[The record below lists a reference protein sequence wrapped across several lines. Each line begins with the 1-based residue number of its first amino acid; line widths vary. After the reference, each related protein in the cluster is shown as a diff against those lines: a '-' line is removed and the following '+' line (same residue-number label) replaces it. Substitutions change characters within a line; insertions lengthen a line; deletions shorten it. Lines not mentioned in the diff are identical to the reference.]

1 MERSSAARAD
11 SAPAPGQGIIHCLYG
26 LNRWCCSPATPLTT
40 STPSQ
45 PTAAL
50 AHQRM
55 LLLLATAGFAST
67 TAMRLCDAML
77 PALATAFATG
87 TAQAAGVISGFALAY
102 GVMQLIY
109 GPLGDRYGKPRV
121 VACALALCAL
131 ASVAAALAPSLPAL
145 TLARCAM
152 GAGAAAIVPMSLA
165 WIGDTVAMAQRQE
178 TLARYS
184 SATLGGMILGA
195 FVGGL
200 LTDTVGWRWAFV
212 AVALPFGV
220 ACIALWRLDQQART
234 AAAPALANAAPR
246 KPYWQQ
252 AQTVLAQRWA
262 QTVYLTVFLEGVFAF
277 GCMAFVPTVLHARLA
292 LPLTQGGA
300 VLATYAL
307 GGVAFAR
314 CAPALLKRYTP
325 QALVRWGGSLV
336 AAGFA
341 LLAWMPN
348 WPVAVLGCLVGGF
361 GLYAF
366 HNSLQTHATQLS
378 STSRGVAVS
387 LFACHL
393 FLGQSVGVLLGAW
406 AFTGVGTATG
416 PFLPGFVG
424 GGLALAAL
432 GWFYAQRLQS
442 REGGA
447 PVGARV

>member
-1 MERSSAARAD
+1 MLALLALA
-11 SAPAPGQGIIHCLYG
+11 GFVG
-26 LNRWCCSPATPLTT
+26 TT
-40 STPSQ
+40 S
-45 PTAAL
+45 
-50 AHQRM
+50 
-55 LLLLATAGFAST
+55 
-67 TAMRLCDAML
+67 MRLCDAML
-77 PALATAFATG
+77 PALATTFATS
-87 TAQAAGVISGFALAY
+87 TAQAAAVISGFAVTY
-102 GVMQLIY
+102 GLMQLIY

-121 VACALALCAL
+121 VACALGLCTL
-131 ASVAAALAPSLPAL
+131 AAGAAALAPSLHAL

-165 WIGDTVAMAQRQE
+165 WIGDTVPMAQRQE

-184 SATLGGMILGA
+184 SATLGGMVMGA
-195 FVGGL
+195 FTGGL
-200 LTDTVGWRWAFV
+200 VTDLLGWRWAFV
-212 AVALPFGV
+212 VVALPFGV
-220 ACIALWRLDQQART
+220 AGVALWRLDQQNRT
-234 AAAPALANAAPR
+234 AIGPAPANDLQR
-246 KPYWQQ
+246 KPYWRQ

-277 GCMAFVPTVLHARLA
+277 GCMAFVPTVLHARFA
-292 LPLTQGGA
+292 MPLTQGGA

-307 GGVAFAR
+307 GGMAFAR
-314 CAPALLKRYTP
+314 CAPPLLRRYTP
-325 QALVRWGGSLV
+325 QALVRGGGSLV

-348 WPVAVLGCLVGGF
+348 WPVAVLGCGVGGF

-406 AFTGVGTATG
+406 AFTGPSAATG
-416 PFLPGFVG
+416 LFLPGFAG

-432 GWFYAQRLQS
+432 GWAYAQRLQS
-442 REGGA
+442 RDAGA
-447 PVGARV
+447 PVGAQA